1 MKRFKNICVGL
12 LGVGLTGACVTLGVQ
27 ALGHFAWGAW
37 TLDPYPEALR
47 PVSALIALFAGLL
60 LLVPRLTW
68 LGCLTMAGL
77 IVGALGLE
85 LARNGGS
92 IYLPSF
98 LLAPLALLAYL
109 RQPAVMDLARLRSA
123 TDAFAEREIAAQA
136 VRLHPIKPHMA
147 LIKKPSQGQTSIPV
161 TRS

>member
-1 MKRFKNICVGL
+1 MKRSKNICVGL
-12 LGVGLTGACVTLGVQ
+12 LGVGLAGACVTLGVQ
-27 ALGHFAWGAW
+27 ALGHFAWGR
-37 TLDPYPEALR
+37 LDARRLSGSSA

-68 LGCLTMAGL
+68 LGCLTMAGM

-147 LIKKPSQGQTSIPV
+147 LIKKPSQGQSSIPV
-161 TRS
+161 ARS